1 MYSITVAGPRRG
13 AAQGEAM
20 KPSNPFSLLLALAL
34 AAAAAAPFSAHSARQ
49 AAAAVPIPDHGVVAV
64 DDRHLDPEYW
74 IARLGAAADRPY
86 LDAAAI
92 ARQNADLVARDD
104 SVRDV
109 AALPARLDGAEVE
122 GWIRAL
128 SSRPEGERYDA
139 AGAVL
144 PASFFDALEDNLALD
159 AIPRSQATRYGLVV
173 RRADLRTFP
182 DDTRV
187 FSRAGDADIDRFQES
202 VLFPGTPVAVAHE
215 SGDGRWLFVVSDRYS
230 AWIERDA
237 VATGGRDAVLGY
249 ARRSPSLIV
258 TGATARTVYNP
269 ELPQVSELQLDM
281 GVRVPLLHDWP
292 ADRAVHGQH
301 PYFGHVIELPVR
313 RDDGTLEL
321 VPALLPRTADVSPQP
336 LPLTPANLIGQA
348 FKFLGERY
356 GWGHSYNARDCSGF
370 VSEVYRSMGV
380 RVPRNTRDQSVS
392 PALDKTLF
400 DDSDD
405 HAARMAEVAKL
416 EVGDLVYIPGHVMM
430 VIGREDGTTYVIHDT
445 TGISYRGAG
454 GDLVRMPLNGVVVT
468 PLEPLM
474 FDRDQPTIDRI
485 TSIVRIR

>member
-1 MYSITVAGPRRG
+1 
-13 AAQGEAM
+13 M
-20 KPSNPFSLLLALAL
+20 KPSNLFILLLALAW
-34 AAAAAAPFSAHSARQ
+34 AGAAAPISARQ
-49 AAAAVPIPDHGVVAV
+49 AAAPATIPAHGVVAV
-64 DDRHLDPEYW
+64 DDRHLDPGHW
-74 IARLGAAADRPY
+74 IERLGAAADRPY

-92 ARQNADLVARDD
+92 ARQNAGLVARDD

-109 AALPARLDGAEVE
+109 AALPAELDGAEVRE
-122 GWIRAL
+122 WIRKL
-128 SSRPEGERYDA
+128 SSRPEGERFDA

-144 PASFFDALEDNLALD
+144 PAAFFDALDHNLALD
-159 AIPRSQATRYGLVV
+159 AVPASQATRYGLVV

-182 DDTRV
+182 DATLI
-187 FSRAGDADIDRFQES
+187 FSRPGDTDIDRFQES
-202 VLFPGTPVAVAHE
+202 ALFSGTPVVVAHE
-215 SGDGRWLFVVSDRYS
+215 SGDGRWLFVASARYS
-230 AWIERDA
+230 AWIDRDA
-237 VATGGRDAVLGY
+237 VAIGERDTVLGY
-249 ARRSPSLIV
+249 ARKSPSLVV

-269 ELPQVSELQLDM
+269 EQPQVSELQLDM
-281 GVRVPLLHDWP
+281 GVRVPLLADWP

-301 PYFGHVIELPVR
+301 PYFGHVIELPLR
-313 RDDGTLEL
+313 QDDGTLEL

-336 LPLTPANLIGQA
+336 LPLTPANIIGQA

-380 RVPRNTRDQSVS
+380 QVPRNTRDQSVS

-400 DDSDD
+400 DESDS

-430 VIGREDGTTYVIHDT
+430 VIGRENGTTYVIHDT
-445 TGISYRGAG
+445 TGISYLGAG

-474 FDRDQPTIDRI
+474 SGQDRPTIDRI

>member
-1 MYSITVAGPRRG
+1 
-13 AAQGEAM
+13 M
-20 KPSNPFSLLLALAL
+20 KPSKLFTLLVATAL
-34 AAAAAAPFSAHSARQ
+34 AACAGPAPAREAPSALP
-49 AAAAVPIPDHGVVAV
+49 VPAHGVVAV
-64 DDRHLDPEYW
+64 EARYLDPAHW
-74 IARLGAAADRPY
+74 IGRLGAAADRPY
-86 LDAAAI
+86 LDEAAI
-92 ARQNADLVARDD
+92 ARQNAALVADDD

-109 AALPARLDGAEVE
+109 TALPATLERAEVA

-139 AGAVL
+139 AGTVL
-144 PASFFDALEDNLALD
+144 PASFFDALESNLALD
-159 AIPRSQATRYGLVV
+159 AVPASQATRYGLVV

-182 DDTRV
+182 DATRI
-187 FSRAGDADIDRFQES
+187 FSRPGDTDIDRFQES
-202 VLFPGTPVAVAHE
+202 ALFPGTPVVVAHE
-215 SGDGRWLFVVSDRYS
+215 SDDGRWLFVASDRYS
-230 AWIERDA
+230 AWIDRDA
-237 VATGGRDAVLGY
+237 VAIGERDTVLGY
-249 ARRSPSLIV
+249 ARKSPSLVV

-269 ELPQVSELQLDM
+269 EQPQVSELQLDM
-281 GVRVPLLHDWP
+281 GVRVPLLADWP

-301 PYFGHVIELPVR
+301 PYFGHVIELPLR
-313 RDDGTLEL
+313 QDDGTLAL
-321 VPALLPRTADVSPQP
+321 VPTLLPRTADVSPQP
-336 LPLTPANLIGQA
+336 LPLTPANIIGQA

-370 VSEVYRSMGV
+370 VSEVYRSMDV

-400 DDSDD
+400 DESDS
-405 HAARMAEVAKL
+405 HVALMAEVAKL

-430 VIGREDGTTYVIHDT
+430 VIGRENGTTYVIHDT
-445 TGISYRGAG
+445 TGISYLGAG

-474 FDRDQPTIDRI
+474 SGQDQPTIDRI